1 MFDKPTLKRLSGAGF
16 EMDSRS
22 IYFDAQKIIG
32 SGYIAHFGTGFDSL
46 PERIN
51 GNNLSAR

>member
-1 MFDKPTLKRLSGAGF
+1 
-16 EMDSRS
+16 MDSRS

-32 SGYIAHFGTGFDSL
+32 NGYIAHFGTGFDSL

>member
-1 MFDKPTLKRLSGAGF
+1 MRRKRLKRLSGAGF